1 MEPKNAD
8 ESAAATTGDLIF
20 GSDEQSPQR
29 LKGDGFEVQLD
40 VSPKPSSSEKS
51 MTVNVSLRLEISPPS
66 EARLTVRA
74 LDEDEPKPPKPG
86 LRATPKLKRS

>member
-1 MEPKNAD
+1 MEPKNTD
-8 ESAAATTGDLIF
+8 EVAVATTEDLNP
-20 GSDEQSPQR
+20 GSDEQSPKR

-40 VSPKPSSSEKS
+40 VTPKPSGSETS
-51 MTVNVSLRLEISPPS
+51 MVVDINLRLEVSPPS
-66 EARLTVRA
+66 VARLTVRS